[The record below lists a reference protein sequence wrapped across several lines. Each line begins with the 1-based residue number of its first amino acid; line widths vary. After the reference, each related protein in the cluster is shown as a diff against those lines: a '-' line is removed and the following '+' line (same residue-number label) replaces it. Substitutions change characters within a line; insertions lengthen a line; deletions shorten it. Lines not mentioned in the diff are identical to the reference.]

1 MVDVVINYYNPQKSD
16 LLFAQTL
23 YCILCYKRNKVKL
36 VILSDGSGIVDE
48 RFSEFSKINDFV
60 YLTSDKKLM
69 FSEGYNVGV
78 DYLEKFSESEYV
90 LLSAN
95 DIFVDINTVELLI
108 DNFEEN
114 CGCVIPYLSVSD
126 LPIQNGFY
134 NQKVRYPMGMTL
146 NVNMFKRSDL
156 IGIGKVP
163 VELSGYFN
171 DVVMFYKLKKNG
183 KKIKLINAGKIIHLG
198 KVTVS
203 ISSNA
208 SFEKDKKTFIEQ
220 FGECAPVNKYVN
232 VKYSILAQTKFDY
245 FISAVIDKI
254 EIKWFTYFLLKLFRR

>member
-23 YCILCYKRNKVKL
+23 YCILCYKRNKTNL

-48 RFSEFSKINDFV
+48 RFLEYSKINDFV

-69 FSEGYNVGV
+69 FSEGYNMAV
-78 DYLEKFSESEYV
+78 DYLELYSKSEYI

-95 DIFVDINTVELLI
+95 DIFVDINTVELLSK
-108 DNFEEN
+108 NFDEN

-126 LPIQNGFY
+126 LPIQNGIH
-134 NQKVRYPMGMTL
+134 NLKIRYPMGMTL
-146 NVNMFKRSDL
+146 NVNLFRRSDL
-156 IGIGKVP
+156 IQIGKVP

-171 DVVMFYKLKKNG
+171 DVVMFYKLKKIG
-183 KKIKLINAGKIIHLG
+183 KMIKLINAGKIIHLG

-208 SFEKDKKTFIEQ
+208 SFEKDKRIFIEQ

-245 FISAVIDKI
+245 IISAVVDQI
-254 EIKWFTYFLLKLFRR
+254 EIKWFTYFLLKLFKR